1 MSCKNFKGM
10 KIILLLMLVKF
21 LSDAVMDFIM
31 ADKKMMWFVRMAMR
45 NMMVSVKIFVMKLFH
60 VKK

>member
-31 ADKKMMWFVRMAMR
+31 TDKKMMWFVRMAMR
-45 NMMVSVKIFVMKLFH
+45 NNMVSAKIFVMKLFH